1 LKHFPRTELE
11 GRLRF
16 VTRLRQKMNER
27 IGLLYGGLQK
37 LGPFPVLVALCLQF
51 RNWEWGRWAG
61 AYDFNLVGGL
71 LIFVVVMVYLMG
83 WVLVAMRTRLN
94 TYVSLLEAAIK

>member
-1 LKHFPRTELE
+1 MLAA
-11 GRLRF
+11 
-16 VTRLRQKMNER
+16 
-27 IGLLYGGLQK
+27 LY
-37 LGPFPVLVALCLQF
+37 LQF
-51 RNWEWGRWAG
+51 RNWEWGHWAG

-71 LIFVVVMVYLMG
+71 LIFVVVMMYLMG